1 MEKVQEHLLRP
12 AGIRSVQPT
21 LGPGQGRREEM
32 SDLKSARVPHIP
44 LVKKIIAQLIIVL
57 SLRLV
62 RLILSRDGPVFYS
75 YREVWENET

>member
-1 MEKVQEHLLRP
+1 MEEGQERLQYP
-12 AGIRSVQPT
+12 AAIRSVEPA
-21 LGPGQGRREEM
+21 LGPGQSRRGNM
-32 SDLKSARVPHIP
+32 SDSARVPRIP
-44 LVKKIIAQLIIVL
+44 PVKKRIAQLIIVF